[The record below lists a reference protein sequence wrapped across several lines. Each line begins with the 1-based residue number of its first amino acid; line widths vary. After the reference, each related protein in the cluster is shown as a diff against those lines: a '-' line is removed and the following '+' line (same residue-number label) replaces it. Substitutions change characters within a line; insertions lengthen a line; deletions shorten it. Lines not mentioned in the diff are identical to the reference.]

1 MKPSTQQ
8 NCLKRFLKLQPLTGW
23 PIWPAQYNPTGKYSL
38 REHTEHEASRW
49 YLHGIRGREH
59 VWKRLGQLEAHES
72 LCIIQDHLLWYLA
85 ERGPYDIE
93 YLPSGTRMVIVSR
106 EYSGDGPSLIEALL
120 DVAEQIQ
127 KETSDA

>member
-1 MKPSTQQ
+1 MKPSAQQ
-8 NCLKRFLKLQPLTGW
+8 NCLQRFLKLQPMTGW

-38 REHTEHEASRW
+38 REHTHHDASRW

-59 VWKRLGQLEAHES
+59 VWKRLGELEAHES

-85 ERGPYDIE
+85 ERKGTQVMGWQGSWNVVTEDDI
-93 YLPSGTRMVIVSR
+93 GA
-106 EYSGDGPSLIEALL
+106 GDTLIEALL

-127 KETSDA
+127 KETSNDTL